1 MPPQDPDTWNDVLEC
16 TNFSP
21 VAKQKVAWI
30 DDSDTDE
37 KRLFSVNVW
46 TNGINDGK
54 KRSVMFW
61 LHGGGF
67 HVGGSNDPM
76 TYGKALAEIGD
87 VVVVSVNH

>member
-37 KRLFSVNVW
+37 KRLFSVNV
-46 TNGINDGK
+46 
-54 KRSVMFW
+54 
-61 LHGGGF
+61 
-67 HVGGSNDPM
+67 
-76 TYGKALAEIGD
+76 
-87 VVVVSVNH
+87 